1 MSSTTKAMLNS
12 WLNAFVAAIITAAI
26 AVFSSNG
33 GSLPLDGK
41 TWLGVL
47 VAGVV
52 AVLPVVKN
60 YFDKNYSLYGKG
72 SSQG

>member
-1 MSSTTKAMLNS
+1 MTKTTKAMLNS

-26 AVFSSNG
+26 VVFSNNG

-60 YFDKNYSLYGKG
+60 YFDKNYSLYGKV
-72 SSQG
+72 SSTK

>member
-1 MSSTTKAMLNS
+1 MTKATKAMINS

-52 AVLPVVKN
+52 AVLPVIKN

-72 SSQG
+72 SVQG